1 MIKKVT
7 AILSK
12 KVDLT
17 GPQMR
22 LAMEEILTGKADMAS
37 IVAFLATLS
46 KKGETVREVVAAVR
60 VMRRHAIKI
69 RPKHKTILDTCGT
82 GGDTK
87 GTFNISTAAGFV
99 AAGAG
104 VVVAKHGNRS
114 ISSLCGSADILEAL
128 AIEINGDKERIERCL
143 NEVGIAFLFA
153 QSLHPAMKY
162 AMPARKAIGH
172 RTIFNIL
179 GPLSNPAGAT
189 HQLVGVYE
197 RHWVKVLANV
207 LNDLGSKHALV
218 VHGEDGLD
226 EITTTAGTH
235 VAEVRNGKVSTRMIY
250 PEDFGIKRAR
260 LKNLAGGNAHEN
272 AEILLDILEGKP
284 GPKRDIVVLNAGA
297 AIYVADK
304 AKSIKEGVKLA
315 AEAVDSGK
323 ALEKLEQLRECSRR

>member
-1 MIKKVT
+1 MIEKVT

-12 KVDLT
+12 KIDLSAT
-17 GPQMR
+17 QMR
-22 LAMEEILTGKADMAS
+22 LAMEEILTGKADTAG
-37 IVAFLATLS
+37 IVAFLTALS

-69 RPKHKTILDTCGT
+69 KTKHKAILDTCGT

-87 GTFNISTAAGFV
+87 GTFNISTTACLV

-104 VVVAKHGNRS
+104 VIVAKHGNRS

-128 AIEINGDKERIERCL
+128 AIEINGDKDLIERCL

-153 QSLHPAMKY
+153 QNLHPAMKY
-162 AMPARKAIGH
+162 AMPARKAIGR

-218 VHGEDGLD
+218 VHGKDGLD

-235 VAEVRNGKVSTRMIY
+235 VAEVRNGKVSTRIIY
-250 PEDFGIKRAR
+250 PEDFSIKRTK
-260 LKNLAGGNAHEN
+260 LKNLLGGNAHDN
-272 AEILLDILEGKP
+272 GEILLDILQGKP
-284 GPKRDIVVLNAGA
+284 GPKRDIVVINAGA
-297 AIYVADK
+297 AIYAADK

-315 AEAVDSGK
+315 ACAIDSGK
-323 ALEKLEQLRECSRR
+323 ALEKFEQLRECSRR